1 MEASPRR
8 SFRPASVSAL
18 PLLLFFAPLLLAQAG
33 VITTAAGPSLNDSSV
48 SGASLIE
55 PTGVAVDS
63 AGNIY
68 TADPYNCVVWKTHYG
83 VTSVFTGILPST
95 QYSCTG
101 PTPLAYPVAV
111 AQCNGNVFVASN
123 GLDPFVVGGGVNDT
137 GGTVDEVSS
146 GGSLSALPLPST
158 GGGAGAGPLHP
169 VSVACDAGGNVYVS
183 SYFYISDGGFASNV
197 NEFSPATGGGWTTGA
212 PVSGLFDQAYTALAV
227 NPTNG
232 DLYGLLAGS
241 AGEGW
246 LGRPMFDFGS
256 IWDITKN
263 ATGITSNN
271 TFNNPSALAIDSNG
285 NFYIAQG
292 AQGYELA
299 SYVDY
304 VLPDGTTTVI
314 AGTGSLSYFGD
325 GGLSTLANV
334 FGVSGIALDPT
345 NRDIYLADSGNMRVR
360 RIHSL
365 TAGPSALNLVP
376 QSAPQSS
383 SAAYG
388 SLQGAL
394 NPINGD
400 FYYVTGS
407 NTVNVINTGSS
418 VISPG
423 YERLIASIS
432 VGAAGP
438 VPNGSALT
446 MVIDSTR
453 NLVYVSNT
461 TDGNLYVIDGST
473 HTVVGSVTLDNPN
486 ASLVAVDTALNEVYA
501 GGPNATKV
509 SAVRGGTSPQ
519 LIGNAGYPVNSLSVD
534 VATDV
539 VYAVA
544 DSGAGGAQQ
553 EAFITMTP
561 DPVTGVLAVSITTFP
576 ADEVIVQPAFIA
588 NSIAADPLTGSLIA
602 AGAASI
608 NTGFAQG
615 YYVYDIFQFDPT
627 FVTAP
632 VLYTWPPLT
641 TSLDIPNRAF
651 YVTDFDGLLSDPSSH
666 TAMVTGIDGVAAENN
681 SLVSVTIPVFGSGA
695 TPSSPHIYEAQPDT
709 SSYQAWISGSDATDG
724 GFVRLWDAGTQKL
737 TLSVSIPDNGGGH
750 LFVNSSA
757 QSAYLLDEVNG
768 QLWLIDTPQWTPT
781 PAPEF
786 TQTQN
791 GQSVTISAA
800 HSGDAVYYTLDG
812 TAPGLESTPCSS
824 PCMVGLTVGEFTT
837 INAIEVATVSEM
849 QIASNVEQG
858 VFTEPA
864 ATNLAITLSPNPT
877 TGATLTATA
886 TITPSG
892 GISTVTGSVSFTAT
906 PSGSSTPVS
915 LCSGVSITNNM
926 GSWQAVCNFVEDY
939 AGSYTI
945 AATYSGDAL
954 NQGSSNTAQLSVAQG
969 TTPILFTISDPSTA
983 LAINSNNSPG
993 LAYNAVLNTDSSVS
1007 LLMNGAIL
1015 SEQGCPAFDG
1025 LSSSVNSGAVY
1036 VDFANSNIYLAMLT
1050 GSGLYAAYE
1059 SINQTTGACT
1069 QGPLLLLSG
1078 ASYGT
1083 MQMDVDTTAFSS
1095 QLGNMYVMMAYG
1107 GGITD
1112 ALYVVPTAPWTASSL
1127 PTPAELTLDYS
1138 TQYGP
1143 MVIDP
1148 SNHQLYIND
1157 LGGSASGTVG
1167 TYATGGFFVYDPTH
1181 SATPANNLLHI
1192 TGYINGSVTTRLYAG
1207 TLLNNGA
1214 GKLVL
1219 VNENPSASANL
1230 SIPITIL
1237 DTTKFSFFNNSGQ
1250 NITPGA
1256 GLSTISAV
1264 SQYTAIGGADIDAA
1278 NNVVYAFG
1286 FNSSSLTTPGLLLEY
1301 NLSPTASPQETVLSG
1316 STPMPN
1322 LGYSVPWSRM
1332 NYNPVSTELALSANI
1347 YSSSGFAL
1355 TSPLCAGTPLSLTQV
1370 AGSAA
1375 NPVLVGYPVV
1385 NTTSGY
1391 VYAIQSGAI
1400 DYVAP
1405 PPGCSTL
1412 TVLQISPATI
1422 PYAFAGESYFES
1434 FTATGGSGTGYTWSV
1449 TSGTALSAVGLS
1461 LTSAG
1466 VISGYPN
1473 APETAAPFTVKV
1485 TDSQGNTGTQ
1495 NYTLT
1500 VYPASSVTPTT
1511 LPAGVV
1517 GTPYSQALTASGGA
1531 GGPFTF
1537 SVVSG
1542 TALSAVGLSLSSAGL
1557 IAGTP
1562 NATETAAPFTLQVAD
1577 SLGNFIHLNYTLTIN
1592 AVTPLTISPTTLPAG
1607 TAGTPYAQTLT
1618 ATGGSGTGYSWT
1630 IISGGTSL
1638 GNIGLTLS
1646 SAAATI
1652 IGATPVAGQANFTV
1666 QVTDSLNNTATQNY
1680 TLTINPVG
1688 GQPAKVMDNETITL
1702 TDSVPDT
1709 SDSETITVTDKV
1721 NVGGPLAITTAAS
1734 APNGVEGVPYAPI
1747 TLFTASGGT
1756 PPYTWSVT
1764 GQPAGLIINTSTGV
1778 VSGTPTVDGEFL
1790 LTVTVTDSLENSV
1803 FAETPLTVT
1812 PPAPIANL
1820 NPTSLA
1826 FSAQTSGTQSAAQTV
1841 TLSNTGSAPL
1851 SLSGTGLG
1859 ISISGANAT
1868 DFAQSSPSCGTSVAA
1883 GANCAIN
1890 VTFTPSLSIG
1900 SETAILNVADN
1911 AGGSPQQVQ
1920 LSGIALPPASVSCTI
1935 PTISLSGDSGTAT
1948 ITCTATDFTGTIALD
1963 CNLPTSL
1970 SKYVSCGFSPSS
1982 LNFASGSTAS
1992 TTLTIQA
1999 VKDTSASLERRS
2011 RPWAAPTGG
2020 VALGAVL
2027 WLPASALVMRRKK
2040 GRSKRG
2046 LLLMLILLCGLPM
2059 ISSCGGKTGPP
2070 TPPSGTY
2077 QASITLTGP
2086 GLNQTITFTIQ
2097 EP

>member
-1 MEASPRR
+1 MGRRPATIRDAISANPCVDEVAQRRDVIR
-8 SFRPASVSAL
+8 SFCGFAIA
-18 PLLLFFAPLLLAQAG
+18 LLLLCAPLLRGQAG

-48 SGASLIE
+48 SGASLLE
-55 PTGVAVDS
+55 PTGVAVDT

-68 TADPYNCVVWKTHYG
+68 TADPYNCVVWKTRYG
-83 VTSVFTGILPST
+83 ATSVFAGILPST

-111 AQCNGNVFVASN
+111 AQCNGNVFIASN

-169 VSVACDAGGNVYVS
+169 AAVACDAAGNVYVS
-183 SYFYISDGGFASNV
+183 SYFYVADGGFASNV
-197 NEFSPATGGGWTTGA
+197 DEFSPVAGGGWTTGA

-227 NPTNG
+227 NPKNG
-232 DLYGLLAGS
+232 DLYGLLAGQ

-256 IWDITKN
+256 IWDITQN
-263 ATGITSNN
+263 ATGLTSNN
-271 TFNNPSALAIDSNG
+271 TFNNPSALAIDSSG
-285 NFYIAQG
+285 NFYIAVGQ
-292 AQGYELA
+292 QSYELA

-304 VLPDGTTTVI
+304 VQPDGTTTVI
-314 AGTGSLSYFGD
+314 AGTGSLGYSGD
-325 GGLSTLANV
+325 GGLSTNAEVN
-334 FGVSGIALDPT
+334 GVTGIALDPA
-345 NRDIYLADSGNMRVR
+345 NSDIYLADSGNQAVR

-383 SAAYG
+383 SATYG

-394 NPINGD
+394 NPITGD
-400 FYYVTGS
+400 FYYVTGT
-407 NTVNVINTGSS
+407 NTVNVINTGAN

-423 YERLIASIS
+423 YERLIASIP
-432 VGAAGP
+432 VGAAGQAAY
-438 VPNGSALT
+438 GSALT
-446 MVIDSTR
+446 MVLDSTR

-473 HTVVGSVTLDNPN
+473 HTVVGSVALDNPN
-486 ASLVAVDTALNEVYA
+486 ASLLAVNVALNEVYA

-519 LIGNAGYPVNSLSVD
+519 RIGNAGYPVNSLSVD
-534 VATDV
+534 AASDV

-561 DPVTGVLAVSITTFP
+561 DPVTGVLTTSITTFP

-602 AGAASI
+602 SGAASI

-627 FVTAP
+627 FITAP

-641 TSLDIPNRAF
+641 TSLDVPNRAF

-666 TAMVTGIDGVAAENN
+666 AAMVTGIDGVQAENN
-681 SLVSVTIPVFGSGA
+681 TLRSVTIPVYGSGA
-695 TPSSPHIYEAQPDT
+695 TPSSPHIFDAEPDT

-724 GFVRLWDAGTQKL
+724 GFVRLWDAGTQKV
-737 TLSVSIPDNGGGH
+737 TLSASIPSNGGGH

-757 QSAYLLDEVNG
+757 QAAYLLDEVNG
-768 QLWLIDTPQWTPT
+768 QLWLINTPQWTPT
-781 PAPEF
+781 PEPLVSQAS
-786 TQTQN
+786 
-791 GQSVTISAA
+791 GAQSVTISAA
-800 HSGDAVYYTLDG
+800 NSGDAVYYTLDG
-812 TAPGLESTPCSS
+812 TPPGLESTPCNS

-837 INAIEVATVSEM
+837 INAIEVATVSGM

-864 ATNLAITLSPNPT
+864 TTKLAIALSPNPT

-892 GISTVTGSVSFTAT
+892 GISNVTGTVNFAAT
-906 PSGSSTPVS
+906 PSGSFSPVT
-915 LCSGVSITNNM
+915 LCSAVSITDNM
-926 GSWQAVCNFVEDY
+926 GSWQAVCNFVEDS

-945 AATYSGDAL
+945 AAAYSGDEL
-954 NQGSSNTAQLSVAQG
+954 NQASSNTAPLTVVQG
-969 TTPILFTISDPSTA
+969 SIPILGTVSGASN
-983 LAINSNNSPG
+983 AIAVNPNNTSG
-993 LAYNAVLNTDSSVS
+993 LNYNAVLNGDSSVS
-1007 LLMNGAIL
+1007 LLLEGAIL
-1015 SEQGCPAFDG
+1015 PGQGCPAFAS
-1025 LSSSVNSGAVY
+1025 LSSGVISGAVY

-1069 QGPLLLLSG
+1069 QGPLLQLSG

-1083 MQMDVDTTAFSS
+1083 MQMDVDTTAFSA

-1112 ALYVVPTAPWTASSL
+1112 ALYVVPTAPWSASSL
-1127 PTPAELTLDYS
+1127 PTPVELTLDYS
-1138 TQYGP
+1138 VQYGP

-1157 LGGSASGTVG
+1157 LGGSAYGTVG

-1181 SATPANNLLHI
+1181 STTPASNLQHVVGYNNA
-1192 TGYINGSVTTRLYAG
+1192 GKATTLNVG
-1207 TLLNNGA
+1207 TLLDNGA

-1230 SIPITIL
+1230 SVPITIL
-1237 DTTKFSFFNNSGQ
+1237 DTTQFSFFTNTTNPFTYNSDVD
-1250 NITPGA
+1250 ITPGA

-1264 SQYTAIGGADIDAA
+1264 SQYTAIGGADIDTT

-1316 STPMPN
+1316 SAAMPN
-1322 LGYSVPWSRM
+1322 LGSSVPWSRM
-1332 NYNPVSTELALSANI
+1332 NYNPVSTELALSASV
-1347 YSSSGFAL
+1347 YSSGGFAL

-1405 PPGCSTL
+1405 PPGCSSTPTYTIGGSVSGLASGASVTL
-1412 TVLQISPATI
+1412 LDNGGDREKVTYPATSFTF
-1422 PYAFAGESYFES
+1422 PTALNSGAMYAVTVGTQPAGETCTVTNGTGTVASANISNVSVTCTANATYTISGSVSGLASGTSATLLDNGGDSVTVTYPATS
-1434 FTATGGSGTGYTWSV
+1434 FTFPTSLASDASYAVTVGTQPTGETCTVTNGTGTVASANISNVSVTCSSSVSAPAMVTDNETISVIDSVTFPDVVDSESITVTDSVSVTTSLIITTAAPLPSGIDGVPYSTTFAASGGSGMGYTWS
-1449 TSGTALSAVGLS
+1449 
-1461 LTSAG
+1461 
-1466 VISGYPN
+1466 
-1473 APETAAPFTVKV
+1473 
-1485 TDSQGNTGTQ
+1485 
-1495 NYTLT
+1495 
-1500 VYPASSVTPTT
+1500 
-1511 LPAGVV
+1511 
-1517 GTPYSQALTASGGA
+1517 
-1531 GGPFTF
+1531 
-1537 SVVSG
+1537 
-1542 TALSAVGLSLSSAGL
+1542 
-1557 IAGTP
+1557 
-1562 NATETAAPFTLQVAD
+1562 ATE
-1577 SLGNFIHLNYTLTIN
+1577 
-1592 AVTPLTISPTTLPAG
+1592 
-1607 TAGTPYAQTLT
+1607 
-1618 ATGGSGTGYSWT
+1618 
-1630 IISGGTSL
+1630 
-1638 GNIGLTLS
+1638 
-1646 SAAATI
+1646 
-1652 IGATPVAGQANFTV
+1652 
-1666 QVTDSLNNTATQNY
+1666 
-1680 TLTINPVG
+1680 
-1688 GQPAKVMDNETITL
+1688 
-1702 TDSVPDT
+1702 
-1709 SDSETITVTDKV
+1709 
-1721 NVGGPLAITTAAS
+1721 
-1734 APNGVEGVPYAPI
+1734 
-1747 TLFTASGGT
+1747 
-1756 PPYTWSVT
+1756 
-1764 GQPAGLIINTSTGV
+1764 QPAGLTMSPGGV
-1778 VSGTPTVDGEFL
+1778 LSGTPTVDGNF
-1790 LTVTVTDSLENSV
+1790 TVTVTVKDSVGNSNSAN
-1803 FAETPLTVT
+1803 FPLTVSAA
-1812 PPAPIANL
+1812 APIASL
-1820 NPTSLA
+1820 SPTSLA
-1826 FSAQTSGTQSAAQTV
+1826 FAAQPSGTSSAAQTV
-1841 TLSNTGSAPL
+1841 TLSNSGSAPL
-1851 SLSGTGLG
+1851 GLSGTGFG

-1868 DFAQSSPSCGTSVAA
+1868 DFAQSSPSCGTTVAA
-1883 GANCAIN
+1883 GTSCPIN

-1920 LSGIALPPASVSCTI
+1920 LSGIALPPPSVSCTI
-1935 PTISLSGDSGTAT
+1935 PTISLSGDSGTAQ
-1948 ITCTATDFTGTIALD
+1948 ITCTATDFSGMIALE
-1963 CNLPTSL
+1963 CNLPASL
-1970 SKYVSCGFSPSS
+1970 SKYISCSFSPSS

-1999 VKDTSASLERRS
+1999 VKNTSASIERRS

-2020 VALGAVL
+2020 VAFGATL
-2027 WLPASALVMRRKK
+2027 WLPAWVFITRRKK
-2040 GRSKRG
+2040 GRSKHG
-2046 LLLMLILLCGLPM
+2046 ILFFLIVLCGLPL
-2059 ISSCGGKTGPP
+2059 ITSCTGKSGPP
-2070 TPPSGTY
+2070 TPPAGTY
-2077 QASITLTGP
+2077 QASVTLTGP

>member
-1 MEASPRR
+1 M
-8 SFRPASVSAL
+8 
-18 PLLLFFAPLLLAQAG
+18 
-33 VITTAAGPSLNDSSV
+33 
-48 SGASLIE
+48 
-55 PTGVAVDS
+55 
-63 AGNIY
+63 
-68 TADPYNCVVWKTHYG
+68 
-83 VTSVFTGILPST
+83 
-95 QYSCTG
+95 
-101 PTPLAYPVAV
+101 
-111 AQCNGNVFVASN
+111 
-123 GLDPFVVGGGVNDT
+123 
-137 GGTVDEVSS
+137 
-146 GGSLSALPLPST
+146 
-158 GGGAGAGPLHP
+158 
-169 VSVACDAGGNVYVS
+169 
-183 SYFYISDGGFASNV
+183 
-197 NEFSPATGGGWTTGA
+197 
-212 PVSGLFDQAYTALAV
+212 
-227 NPTNG
+227 
-232 DLYGLLAGS
+232 
-241 AGEGW
+241 
-246 LGRPMFDFGS
+246 
-256 IWDITKN
+256 
-263 ATGITSNN
+263 
-271 TFNNPSALAIDSNG
+271 
-285 NFYIAQG
+285 
-292 AQGYELA
+292 
-299 SYVDY
+299 
-304 VLPDGTTTVI
+304 
-314 AGTGSLSYFGD
+314 
-325 GGLSTLANV
+325 
-334 FGVSGIALDPT
+334 
-345 NRDIYLADSGNMRVR
+345 
-360 RIHSL
+360 
-365 TAGPSALNLVP
+365 
-376 QSAPQSS
+376 
-383 SAAYG
+383 
-388 SLQGAL
+388 
-394 NPINGD
+394 
-400 FYYVTGS
+400 
-407 NTVNVINTGSS
+407 
-418 VISPG
+418 
-423 YERLIASIS
+423 
-432 VGAAGP
+432 
-438 VPNGSALT
+438 
-446 MVIDSTR
+446 
-453 NLVYVSNT
+453 
-461 TDGNLYVIDGST
+461 
-473 HTVVGSVTLDNPN
+473 
-486 ASLVAVDTALNEVYA
+486 
-501 GGPNATKV
+501 
-509 SAVRGGTSPQ
+509 
-519 LIGNAGYPVNSLSVD
+519 
-534 VATDV
+534 
-539 VYAVA
+539 
-544 DSGAGGAQQ
+544 
-553 EAFITMTP
+553 
-561 DPVTGVLAVSITTFP
+561 
-576 ADEVIVQPAFIA
+576 
-588 NSIAADPLTGSLIA
+588 
-602 AGAASI
+602 
-608 NTGFAQG
+608 
-615 YYVYDIFQFDPT
+615 
-627 FVTAP
+627 
-632 VLYTWPPLT
+632 
-641 TSLDIPNRAF
+641 
-651 YVTDFDGLLSDPSSH
+651 SDPSSH

-695 TPSSPHIYEAQPDT
+695 TPASPHIYDAQPDT

-724 GFVRLWDAGTQKL
+724 GFVRLWDAGTQKV

-837 INAIEVATVSEM
+837 INAIEVATVSSM

-864 ATNLAITLSPNPT
+864 ATNLAIALSSNPT

-886 TITPSG
+886 TITS
-892 GISTVTGSVSFTAT
+892 SVSNVTGTVNFAAT
-906 PSGSSTPVS
+906 PSGSFSPVT
-915 LCSGVSITNNM
+915 LCSQVSVTNSG
-926 GSWQAVCNFVEDY
+926 GSWQAVCNFTEDTV
-939 AGSYTI
+939 GSYTI
-945 AATYSGDAL
+945 SASYSGDAL
-954 NQGSSNTAQLSVAQG
+954 NLGSSNTAPLSVAQG

-1007 LLMNGAIL
+1007 LILNGAIL
-1015 SEQGCPAFDG
+1015 SGQGCPAFAS

-1059 SINQTTGACT
+1059 SINPTTGACT

-1083 MQMDVDTTAFSS
+1083 MQMDVDPTAFSS

-1112 ALYVVPTAPWTASSL
+1112 ALYVVPTAPWSASSL

-1157 LGGSASGTVG
+1157 LGGSAYGTVG

-1301 NLSPTASPQETVLSG
+1301 NLSPTASPQETVLSS

-1332 NYNPVSTELALSANI
+1332 NYNSVSTELALSASI

-1385 NTTSGY
+1385 NTDSGY

-1405 PPGCSTL
+1405 PPGCSTS

-1422 PYAFAGESYFES
+1422 PYAFAGESYFEN
-1434 FTATGGSGTGYTWSV
+1434 FTATGGSGTGYLWSV

-1461 LTSAG
+1461 LTSTG

-1473 APETAAPFTVKV
+1473 ATETSAPFTVKV
-1485 TDSQGNTGTQ
+1485 TDSQGNSGTQ

-1500 VYPASSVTPTT
+1500 VYSGISATPTT
-1511 LPAGVV
+1511 LPAGTV

-1531 GGPFTF
+1531 GSPYTF
-1537 SVVSG
+1537 SVASG

-1562 NATETAAPFTLQVAD
+1562 NATEANAPFTVQVAD
-1577 SLGNFIHLNYTLTIN
+1577 SLGNFTHLNYTLTIN
-1592 AVTPLTISPTTLPAG
+1592 AVTPLAISPTTLPAG
-1607 TAGTPYAQTLT
+1607 TAGTPYSQTLT
-1618 ATGGSGTGYSWT
+1618 ATGGSGTGYSWAIT
-1630 IISGGTSL
+1630 SGASSL
-1638 GNIGLTLS
+1638 GVIGLTLS
-1646 SAAATI
+1646 VPTGTI
-1652 IGATPVAGQANFTV
+1652 IGTPVAGQANFTV

-1680 TLTINPVG
+1680 TLTINPAG
-1688 GQPAKVMDNETITL
+1688 GQPAMVMDNETITL
-1702 TDSVPDT
+1702 ADSVPDT
-1709 SDSETITVTDKV
+1709 SDSETIAVTDKV
-1721 NVGGPLAITTAAS
+1721 NVGEPLAITTANP
-1734 APNGVEGVPYAPI
+1734 APNGIEGVPFAPI
-1747 TLFTASGGT
+1747 ALFTASGGAL
-1756 PPYTWSVT
+1756 PYTWRLT
-1764 GQPAGLIINTSTGV
+1764 GQPSGLTINTSTGV
-1778 VSGTPTVDGEFL
+1778 VSGTPTVDGQFL
-1790 LTVTVTDSLENSV
+1790 LTITVTDSIENSV
-1803 FAETPLTVT
+1803 FAQTPLTVT

-1820 NPTSLA
+1820 SPTSLSFA
-1826 FSAQTSGTQSAAQTV
+1826 ATPSGTASAAQTV

-1851 SLSGTGLG
+1851 GLSGTGFG

-1868 DFAQSSPSCGTSVAA
+1868 DFAQSSPSCGTTVAA
-1883 GANCAIN
+1883 GTSCPIN
-1890 VTFTPSLSIG
+1890 VTFTPSLSVG
-1900 SETAILNVADN
+1900 SETATLNVADN
-1911 AGGSPQQVQ
+1911 ASGTPQQVQ
-1920 LSGIALPPASVSCTI
+1920 LSGIALPPPSVSCTI
-1935 PTISLSGDSGTAT
+1935 PTIRLSGDSGTAQ
-1948 ITCTATDFTGTIALD
+1948 ITCTATDFTGTIALE

-1970 SKYVSCGFSPSS
+1970 SKYISCSFSPSS
-1982 LNFASGSTAS
+1982 LNFTSSTTAS

-2011 RPWAAPTGG
+2011 RPWVAPTGG
-2020 VALGAVL
+2020 VAFGAVL
-2027 WLPASALVMRRKK
+2027 WLPTWLFVTRRKK
-2040 GRSKRG
+2040 GRSKQG
-2046 LLLMLILLCGLPM
+2046 ILFLLILLCGLPM

-2070 TPPSGTY
+2070 TPPAGTY
-2077 QASITLTGP
+2077 QASVTLTGP